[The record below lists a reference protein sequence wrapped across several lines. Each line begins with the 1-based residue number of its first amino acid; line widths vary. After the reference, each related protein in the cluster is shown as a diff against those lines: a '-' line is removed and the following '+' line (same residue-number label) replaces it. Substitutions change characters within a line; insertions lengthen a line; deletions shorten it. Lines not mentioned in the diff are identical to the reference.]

1 MMCLKCL
8 KCLNIVHLIF
18 NIIAYFTH
26 KNDLQNKR
34 DTALKVKKVKA
45 PLQSS
50 YNEVGWFNRP
60 LDIVWSMMI
69 INSNFFLFFFSVNHS
84 LPSIK

>member
-1 MMCLKCL
+1 MRCLKCL

-34 DTALKVKKVKA
+34 YTGVKVKTVKA

-50 YNEVGWFNRP
+50 YHEIVRSNRP
-60 LDIVWSMMI
+60 LVAVWSMMTT
-69 INSNFFLFFFSVNHS
+69 NLPLNF
-84 LPSIK
+84 